1 MTHSFNIQRLNQFFC
16 LQEKNF
22 NGNIEQRFSVQRD
35 QLEETKIQLRDQ
47 GRKMQEQVAITKRL
61 ETELSLLRAELENKE

>member
-1 MTHSFNIQRLNQFFC
+1 MSSTVY
-16 LQEKNF
+16 QEKNC

-35 QLEETKIQLRDQ
+35 QLEETKTQLRDQ

-61 ETELSLLRAELENKE
+61 ETESSLLRAELENKE

>member
-1 MTHSFNIQRLNQFFC
+1 MVIKKNYYYYS
-16 LQEKNF
+16 LQEKNS

-47 GRKMQEQVAITKRL
+47 GWKMQEQAAVTKRL
-61 ETELSLLRAELENKE
+61 ETELTLLRGELEIKE

>member
-1 MTHSFNIQRLNQFFC
+1 
-16 LQEKNF
+16 
-22 NGNIEQRFSVQRD
+22 
-35 QLEETKIQLRDQ
+35 LEETKIQLRDQ

>member
-1 MTHSFNIQRLNQFFC
+1 MSSTVY
-16 LQEKNF
+16 QEKNC

-61 ETELSLLRAELENKE
+61 ETESSLLRAELENKE